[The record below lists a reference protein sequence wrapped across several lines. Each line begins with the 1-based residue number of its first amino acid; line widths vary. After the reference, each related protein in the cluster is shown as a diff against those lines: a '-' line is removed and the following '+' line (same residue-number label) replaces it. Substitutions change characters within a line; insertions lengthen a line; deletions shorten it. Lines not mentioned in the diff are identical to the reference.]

1 MDKLKNWFRKIK
13 LDTDKKKS
21 SAGDQMK
28 KLLLAA
34 VLVLIC
40 VFSIRSCAVKDY
52 ENKELQN
59 KLEEMERKRVA
70 VDLIQEEVK

>member
-40 VFSIRSCAVKDY
+40 VFSIRS
-52 ENKELQN
+52 
-59 KLEEMERKRVA
+59 
-70 VDLIQEEVK
+70 